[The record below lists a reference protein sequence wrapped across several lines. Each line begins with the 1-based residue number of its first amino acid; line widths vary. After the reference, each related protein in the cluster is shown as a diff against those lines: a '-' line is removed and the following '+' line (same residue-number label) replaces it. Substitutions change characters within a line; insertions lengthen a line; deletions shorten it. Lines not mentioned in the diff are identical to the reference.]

1 MEGQMNE
8 AMDTMGLQ
16 QVGHHMMGI
25 PPGLVAL
32 QPNAGVAMSDEGQ
45 DGGAKFK
52 PIDLERL
59 SPK

>member
-1 MEGQMNE
+1 MNE
-8 AMDTMGLQ
+8 AMDSIGLQ
-16 QVGHHMMGI
+16 QVGQHLLGV
-25 PPGLVAL
+25 PPGLTVLPSNTGAAL
-32 QPNAGVAMSDEGQ
+32 PDEGQ